1 MLILFSVPSFLPVAS
16 QVIVRDQSLSL
27 LQWFNNYNFQK
38 YNDAIDGL
46 VPNGS
51 LMFNENLEHNQC
63 CPAISTFHSWLVLV
77 SVSFFRSM
85 GRPIDR
91 SESSNVRVRIG
102 KNRRLWALGPAV
114 FRFIWHESI
123 RVLFF
128 SSFFFKNRG
137 TARLLRRRWVRWL
150 GPVDLQ
156 RCQRIDRAG
165 HQLGRRRLPSA
176 RVVLLRAGNRTM
188 QKLPPDQSRQ
198 SARRNRPKA
207 HPRQSES
214 SPVAHFVGARRCL
227 WTATSASFFF
237 LKLSNRIL
245 MNGFEHWFLRYVP
258 FCPIAYFFLLSSEE
272 NESKSETK
280 FKGSFLLPAKTMCT
294 STLGS
299 FTWKYDGPLARW
311 LWVQSQPIFLWWIE
325 IFTIPFPATKKW

>member
-1 MLILFSVPSFLPVAS
+1 MLIFFSVPSFLPVAS

-128 SSFFFKNRG
+128 SSFFFQKPWHSSIAAAPMGTLIGPSRLTTVPTDRSSWASARPPSSTVCPSRAASSREPNNAKT
-137 TARLLRRRWVRWL
+137 TARSIATIR
-150 GPVDLQ
+150 P
-156 RCQRIDRAG
+156 A
-165 HQLGRRRLPSA
+165 
-176 RVVLLRAGNRTM
+176 
-188 QKLPPDQSRQ
+188 KPP
-198 SARRNRPKA
+198 
-207 HPRQSES
+207 ES
-214 SPVAHFVGARRCL
+214 
-227 WTATSASFFF
+227 TSASKWVVPSRPLRWCTSLSLDGNFGIFFIF

-258 FCPIAYFFLLSSEE
+258 FCPIAYFFY
-272 NESKSETK
+272 
-280 FKGSFLLPAKTMCT
+280 FLPRKTSRKAKQSLREVFCCRR
-294 STLGS
+294 
-299 FTWKYDGPLARW
+299 KQCVPLH
-311 LWVQSQPIFLWWIE
+311 
-325 IFTIPFPATKKW
+325 